1 MRGERLGV
9 RNDPARVRAAGDPT
23 PGGGAST
30 SGLLDDR
37 TRKRH
42 PLASSSP
49 PPVQCTIPNP
59 LAFLLVF
66 FTGRKGE
73 IFTGMRIEYSKGERA
88 SKELILLNRQTSFEA
103 SGRKMKVLLIFP
115 PDWFPSEPYLSLPSL
130 TAVLRKAGHTVV
142 QKDVNLEMWDWYFS
156 EDFLK
161 KVLRKVP
168 QQLDRLR
175 KLANKRDLTD
185 WEMDVQLALCDVTRQ
200 RIDELIK
207 KAEKAKAIVRGEV
220 FYDIDQLEWAIQ
232 VFREVTQTISLVY
245 APARICMPP
254 METDL
259 SYKVYASNEVI
270 EAVNDQQVNVY
281 RDVFE
286 QLVKPVIEAEK
297 PDVVGISIVLQQQ
310 IFSTMTFCALIK
322 EQFPHIHVTIGGNTV
337 TRLRDV
343 LPQSPLFQFFDSAVV
358 YEGETAFVQLVEAVG
373 AKRDLGSVPNTIY
386 KDDKGVHESALSY
399 AEHMAELPPP
409 DFDGLPLQKYF
420 VPTNVL
426 PYLATRGCYWGR
438 CEFCDHGEGYTAGY
452 RSKKIQDVLAEIRFL
467 KDKYGVRHFHFTD
480 ESYPPALFRK
490 LARGLVEEKMDIFWT
505 THMRFEKSLLEDG
518 VWEDAKQSGC
528 RYLHFGYESGVER
541 VLKLMD
547 KATTTEIMTKHLKYT
562 AEAGI
567 WNHCM
572 GFFGFPGET
581 REEAWQSVE
590 FLEQNKNYVHSLGFG
605 TFDLGRHNP
614 VAKHPERWGVTA
626 YKNPEWDLALDY
638 YFTVKNGLSIE
649 EAERVFQEFE
659 RNHYSGW
666 DLRLYIRE
674 YIFLYICK
682 FGLKKLPD
690 LQYQAAKIAGHTPTL
705 AGKM

>member
-1 MRGERLGV
+1 
-9 RNDPARVRAAGDPT
+9 
-23 PGGGAST
+23 
-30 SGLLDDR
+30 
-37 TRKRH
+37 
-42 PLASSSP
+42 
-49 PPVQCTIPNP
+49 
-59 LAFLLVF
+59 
-66 FTGRKGE
+66 
-73 IFTGMRIEYSKGERA
+73 MRIEYTKGDRA
-88 SKELILLNRQTSFEA
+88 SKELIQLHRKTSFESA
-103 SGRKMKVLLIFP
+103 GRKMKVMLIFP

-130 TAVLRKAGHTVV
+130 TSVLRNAGHTVI

-175 KLANKRDLTD
+175 KHANKRDLTD
-185 WEMDVQLALCDVTRQ
+185 YEMDVQLALCDVTRQ

-207 KAEKAKAIVRGEV
+207 KAEKAKSIVRGEV

-259 SYKVYASNEVI
+259 SYKVFASNEVI
-270 EAVNDQQVNVY
+270 EAVNDEQVNVY
-281 RDVFE
+281 RDVFDHI
-286 QLVKPVIEAEK
+286 VRPVLEAEK

-322 EQFPHIHVTIGGNTV
+322 QQFPHIHVTIGGNTV

-358 YEGETAFVQLVEAVG
+358 YEGETAFLQLVEAVG
-373 AKRDLGSVPNTIY
+373 AKRELSIVPNTIY
-386 KDDKGVHESALSY
+386 KDGNGVHESALSY
-399 AEHMAELPPP
+399 AEDMAELPPP
-409 DFDGLPLQKYF
+409 DFDGLPLEKYF
-420 VPTNVL
+420 VPTRIL

-452 RSKKIQDVLAEIRFL
+452 RSKKIQDVLADIRYL
-467 KDKYGVRHFHFTD
+467 KDKYGCCHFHFTD

-505 THMRFEKSLLEDG
+505 THMRFEKSLIEEA

-541 VLKLMD
+541 VLQLMD
-547 KATTTEIMTKHLKYT
+547 KATTTEIMTKHLKLT

-638 YFTVKNGLSIE
+638 YFTVKEGLSIE

-659 RNHYSGW
+659 RNHNPGW

-682 FGLKKLPD
+682 FGLQKLPD
-690 LQYQAAKIAGHTPTL
+690 LQYSAVKIQGVVPTL

>member
-1 MRGERLGV
+1 
-9 RNDPARVRAAGDPT
+9 
-23 PGGGAST
+23 
-30 SGLLDDR
+30 
-37 TRKRH
+37 
-42 PLASSSP
+42 
-49 PPVQCTIPNP
+49 
-59 LAFLLVF
+59 
-66 FTGRKGE
+66 
-73 IFTGMRIEYSKGERA
+73 MRIEYTKGDRA
-88 SKELILLNRQTSFEA
+88 SKELIQLHRKASIES

-130 TAVLRKAGHTVV
+130 TSVLRKAGHTVI

-175 KLANKRDLTD
+175 KLANKRELAG
-185 WEMDVQLALCDVTRQ
+185 WEMDVQMDLCDVTRQ

-259 SYKVYASNEVI
+259 SYKVYASNEVMD
-270 EAVNDQQVNVY
+270 AVQDEQVNVY
-281 RDVFE
+281 RDVFDHI
-286 QLVKPVIEAEK
+286 VKPVLQSEQ

-310 IFSTMTFCALIK
+310 IFSSMTFCALIK
-322 EQFPHIHVTIGGNTV
+322 QQFPNIHVTIGGNTV

-343 LPQSPLFQFFDSAVV
+343 LATSPLFQYFDSAVV
-358 YEGETAFVQLVEAVG
+358 YEGETPFLQLVEAVG
-373 AKRDLGSVPNTIY
+373 AKRDLSHVPNTIY
-386 KDDKGVHESALSY
+386 KDDKGVHESVLSY
-399 AEHMAELPPP
+399 AEDMAELPPP
-409 DFDGLPLQKYF
+409 DFDGLPLPKYF
-420 VPTNVL
+420 VPTNIL

-452 RSKKIQDVLAEIRFL
+452 RSKKIQDVLADIKFL
-467 KDKYGVRHFHFTD
+467 RDKYGVRFFHFTD

-490 LARGLVEEKMDIFWT
+490 LARGLVEEKMDIYWT
-505 THMRFEKSLLEDG
+505 THMRFEKSLLDDG
-518 VWEDAKQSGC
+518 VWEDAKHSGC

-547 KATTTEIMTKHLKYT
+547 KATTTEVMTKHLKYT

-581 REEAWQSVE
+581 RQEAWQSVE
-590 FLEQNKNYVHSLGFG
+590 FLEQNKNHVHSLGFG

-626 YKNPEWDLALDY
+626 YKNPDWDLALDY
-638 YFTVKNGLSIE
+638 YFTVKEGMSIE

-659 RNHYSGW
+659 RNHNPGW

-682 FGLKKLPD
+682 FGLAKLPD
-690 LQYQAAKIAGHTPTL
+690 LQYQAAKIAGATPTL

>member
-1 MRGERLGV
+1 
-9 RNDPARVRAAGDPT
+9 
-23 PGGGAST
+23 
-30 SGLLDDR
+30 
-37 TRKRH
+37 
-42 PLASSSP
+42 
-49 PPVQCTIPNP
+49 
-59 LAFLLVF
+59 
-66 FTGRKGE
+66 
-73 IFTGMRIEYSKGERA
+73 MRIEYTKGERA
-88 SKELILLNRQTSFEA
+88 SKELILLHRQTSEA
-103 SGRKMKVLLIFP
+103 SSSRKMKVMLIFP

-130 TAVLRKAGHTVV
+130 TSVLRKAGHTVI

-161 KVLRKVP
+161 KVLRRVP
-168 QQLDRLR
+168 QQLNRLR
-175 KLANKRDLTD
+175 KLSKKRELAD
-185 WEMDVQLALCDVTRQ
+185 WEMDVQMALCDVTRQ
-200 RIDELIK
+200 KIDELSK

-220 FYDIDQLEWAIQ
+220 FYEIDQLEWAIQ
-232 VFREVTQTISLVY
+232 VFREVTSVISLVY

-259 SYKVYASNEVI
+259 SYKVFVSSEI
-270 EAVNDQQVNVY
+270 MDAVNDTQVNVY

-286 QLVKPVIEAEK
+286 HLVKPAIETEK
-297 PDVVGISIVLQQQ
+297 PDVIGISIVLQQQ
-310 IFSTMTFCALIK
+310 IFSSMTFCALIK
-322 EQFPHIHVTIGGNTV
+322 QHFPQIHVTIGGNTV

-343 LPQSPLFQFFDSAVV
+343 LPQSPLFQYFDSAVV
-358 YEGETAFVQLVEAVG
+358 YEGETAFLQLVEAVG
-373 AKRDLGSVPNTIY
+373 AKRDLAQVPNTIY
-386 KDDKGVHESALSY
+386 KDEKGVHESAISY
-399 AEHMAELPPP
+399 AEDMAELPPP

-420 VPTNVL
+420 LPTNVL

-452 RSKKIQDVLAEIRFL
+452 RSKKIQDVLADITYLR
-467 KDKYGVRHFHFTD
+467 DKYGVRHFHFTD

-490 LARGLVEEKMDIFWT
+490 LARGLVDSKMDIFWT
-505 THMRFEKSLLEDG
+505 THMRFEKSLIEDA
-518 VWEDAKQSGC
+518 VWEDAKHAGC

-547 KATTTEIMTKHLKYT
+547 KATTTDIMTKHLKLT

-590 FLEQNKNYVHSLGFG
+590 FLEQNKDHVHSLGFG

-626 YKNPEWDLALDY
+626 YKNPDWDLALDY
-638 YFTVKNGLSIE
+638 YFTVKEGMSIE

-659 RNHYSGW
+659 RKHNPGW

-674 YIFLYICK
+674 YIFLYICR

-690 LQYQAAKIAGHTPTL
+690 LQYSAAKIQGVTTTL

>member
-1 MRGERLGV
+1 M
-9 RNDPARVRAAGDPT
+9 
-23 PGGGAST
+23 
-30 SGLLDDR
+30 
-37 TRKRH
+37 K
-42 PLASSSP
+42 
-49 PPVQCTIPNP
+49 
-59 LAFLLVF
+59 
-66 FTGRKGE
+66 
-73 IFTGMRIEYSKGERA
+73 IEYSKGERA
-88 SKELILLNRQTSFEA
+88 SKELILLNRQSFEA
-103 SGRKMKVLLIFP
+103 SSGRRMKVMLIFP

-130 TAVLRKAGHTVV
+130 TAVLRQAGHQVT
-142 QKDVNLEMWDWYFS
+142 QKDINLEMWDWYFS

-175 KLANKRDLTD
+175 KLSKKRELSEA
-185 WEMDVQLALCDVTRQ
+185 EMDLQMALCDLSRQ
-200 RIDELIK
+200 KIDELIK

-232 VFREVTQTISLVY
+232 VFREVTSVISMVHF
-245 APARICMPP
+245 PARICMPP

-259 SYKVYASNEVI
+259 SYKVFVSSEI
-270 EAVNDQQVNVY
+270 MDAVQDEQVNIY

-286 QLVKPVIEAEK
+286 QLVKPAIEEAQ
-297 PDVVGISIVLQQQ
+297 PDVIGISIVLQQQ
-310 IFSTMTFCALIK
+310 LFSTMTFCALIK
-322 EQFPHIHVTIGGNTV
+322 RYFPHIHVTIGGNTV

-343 LPQSPLFQFFDSAVV
+343 LPQSPLFQYFDSAVV
-358 YEGETAFVQLVEAVG
+358 YEGETAFVQLVSAVG
-373 AKRDLGSVPNTIY
+373 AKRSLAEVPNTIY
-386 KDDKGVHESALSY
+386 KDETGVHTSATSY
-399 AEHMAELPPP
+399 AEDMQQLPPP
-409 DFDGLPLQKYF
+409 DFDGLPLSKYF
-420 VPTNVL
+420 VPTKIL

-452 RSKKIQDVLAEIRFL
+452 RSKKIQDVLAEIQHLR
-467 KDKYGVRHFHFTD
+467 DKYGARHFHFTD

-490 LARGLVEEKMDIFWT
+490 LARGLVDTKMGITWT
-505 THMRFEKSLLEDG
+505 THMRFEKSLLEDQ
-518 VWEDAKQSGC
+518 VWQDAKESGC
-528 RYLHFGYESGVER
+528 KYLHFGYESGNER

-581 REEAWQSVE
+581 KEEAWSSVE
-590 FLEQNKNYVHSLGFG
+590 FLEANKSHVHSLGFG

-614 VAKHPERWGVTA
+614 VAKHPEKWGVTA

-638 YFTVKNGLSIE
+638 YYTVKHGMSIE
-649 EAERVFQEFE
+649 EAERVFQQFE
-659 RNHYSGW
+659 QNHYSGW

-674 YIFLYICK
+674 YIFLYIAK
-682 FGLKKLPD
+682 FGLSKLPE
-690 LQYQAAKIAGHTPTL
+690 LQYQAAKTMGVTHTL

>member
-1 MRGERLGV
+1 M
-9 RNDPARVRAAGDPT
+9 
-23 PGGGAST
+23 
-30 SGLLDDR
+30 
-37 TRKRH
+37 K
-42 PLASSSP
+42 
-49 PPVQCTIPNP
+49 
-59 LAFLLVF
+59 
-66 FTGRKGE
+66 
-73 IFTGMRIEYSKGERA
+73 IEYSKGERA
-88 SKELILLNRQTSFEA
+88 SKELILLNRQTSFQA
-103 SGRKMKVLLIFP
+103 SGRKMKVMLIFP

-130 TAVLRKAGHTVV
+130 TAVLRKAGHTVI

-175 KLANKRDLTD
+175 KLVNKRELAD

-270 EAVNDQQVNVY
+270 DAVNDEQVNVY

-286 QLVKPVIEAEK
+286 QLVKPVLQSEQ

-310 IFSTMTFCALIK
+310 IFSSMTFCALIK
-322 EQFPHIHVTIGGNTV
+322 QQFPNIHVTIGGNTV

-343 LPQSPLFQFFDSAVV
+343 LAQSPLFQYFDSAVV
-358 YEGETAFVQLVEAVG
+358 YEGETAFLQLVEAVG
-373 AKRDLGSVPNTIY
+373 AKRDLSSVPNTIY

-399 AEHMAELPPP
+399 AEDMAELPPP
-409 DFDGLPLQKYF
+409 DFDGLPLSKYF
-420 VPTNVL
+420 VPTNIL

-452 RSKKIQDVLAEIRFL
+452 RSKKIQDVLADIKYLR
-467 KDKYGVRHFHFTD
+467 DKYGVRHFHFTD

-505 THMRFEKSLLEDG
+505 THMRFEKSLLDDG
-518 VWEDAKQSGC
+518 VWEDAKKSGC

-541 VLKLMD
+541 VLQLMD
-547 KATTTEIMTKHLKYT
+547 KATTTDIMTKHLKLT
-562 AEAGI
+562 ADAGI

-581 REEAWQSVE
+581 RQEAWQSVE

-614 VAKHPERWGVTA
+614 VAKHPEKWGVTA
-626 YKNPEWDLALDY
+626 YKNPDWDLALDY
-638 YFTVKNGLSIE
+638 YFTVKNGMSIE

-659 RNHYSGW
+659 KNHNPGW

-674 YIFLYICK
+674 YIFLYICR

-690 LQYQAAKIAGHTPTL
+690 LQYQAAKIAGVTPTL